1 MLSIQRLRTFVEVAR
16 QGSFSKAARSL
27 FLTQPSVSRQVAS
40 LERELKTPLI
50 RRTPRGLVLTDAGRL
65 LVDRSD
71 AIIAELSALERE
83 LSSLCGAEAPPLRLG
98 SFASANVLLVPEALR
113 AFLCA
118 CPDSR
123 VAVVSSSPERHL
135 EALVSGEVDAAI
147 VADWDVGHCDE
158 WPELELAPLIED
170 ELLLALPAAHACAHR
185 RRIRL
190 RDFSETSWIEG
201 AHPDCLGPIETVFQE
216 LGAEPRIEYFCDE
229 WVGKQAMI
237 AAGLGVALLPA
248 LGLTGTLEG
257 IVLRSLDGDV
267 PRRRLYVAWRADE
280 SDESPAW
287 TLAETLQATAH
298 RQRPYCATASP

>member
-1 MLSIQRLRTFVEVAR
+1 MLSVHRLRTFVEVAR
-16 QGSFSKAARSL
+16 QGSFSKAARML

-71 AIIAELSALERE
+71 SIIAELSALERD
-83 LSSLCGAEAPPLRLG
+83 LSSLRGGDAPPLHLG

-113 AFLCA
+113 TFLCA
-118 CPDSR
+118 CPEAG
-123 VAVVSSSPERHL
+123 VAVVTSSPERHL
-135 EALVSGEVDAAI
+135 EALVSGEVD
-147 VADWDVGHCDE
+147 VAVVSGWDVGQRDE
-158 WPELELAPLIED
+158 WPEVELAPLIED
-170 ELLLALPAAHACAHR
+170 ELLLALPATHACAHR
-185 RRIRL
+185 RQIRL
-190 RDFSETSWIEG
+190 RDLGDAGWIEG
-201 AHPDCLGPIETVFQE
+201 AHPDCLGPIESVFRE

-257 IVLRSLDGDV
+257 IVLRSLNGDV
-267 PRRRLYVAWRADE
+267 PRRRLYVAWRACE
-280 SDESPAW
+280 GGESPARI
-287 TLAETLQATAH
+287 LGETLRMTAH
-298 RQRPYCATASP
+298 KQRPYCATASL